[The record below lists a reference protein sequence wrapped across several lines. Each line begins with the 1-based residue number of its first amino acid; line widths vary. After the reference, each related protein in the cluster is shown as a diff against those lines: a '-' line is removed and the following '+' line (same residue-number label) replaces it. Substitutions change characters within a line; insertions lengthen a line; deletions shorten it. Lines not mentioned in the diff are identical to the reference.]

1 MNEYEITCA
10 TLTYGGQALSHLPDG
25 RVVFVPFALPGET
38 VRARLVK
45 EKQGYAAAELLAVI
59 APSPERIAP
68 RCRHFMDCG
77 GCHYQ
82 HMAYETQLAAKTQIL
97 RDQLTRLAGLIDP
110 PVEPAVPS
118 PHPWYYRNH
127 VQFHRAADG
136 RLGFQAA
143 RSRRIVPI
151 TECHLPEE
159 RLNEVWLRGVKNRAE
174 RVSLRV
180 GSDGRVQ
187 GADYAG
193 PVTMEVLGRPFRV
206 SAGSFFQVNTALAAE
221 MVRHVLAHLPLASA
235 PASTALDVYCG
246 VGLFSAFLAARAARL
261 VGIEFSPSA
270 CADFAANLAEFDQV
284 ELYAD
289 SAEQALA
296 ALAGPINSL
305 LVDPPRAGLGAA
317 VAAHI
322 LRLSPANLVYISCD
336 PATLAR
342 DARQLTAGGYRL
354 ARITPFDLF
363 PQTYHIESISFWEKG

>member
-1 MNEYEITCA
+1 MNEFEITCT
-10 TLTYGGQALSHLPDG
+10 TLTYGGQALGHLPDG

-38 VRARLVK
+38 IRARLVK
-45 EKQGYAAAELLAVI
+45 EKRGYAEAELLAVI
-59 APSPERIAP
+59 TPSPERIAP

-82 HMAYETQLAAKTQIL
+82 HMTYETQLAAKTQIL
-97 RDQLTRLAGLIDP
+97 RDQLTRLAGLADP

-143 RSRRIVPI
+143 RSRQIVPI

-159 RLNEVWLRGVKNRAE
+159 RLNEVWLRGVKSHEE

-187 GADYAG
+187 GADYTG
-193 PVTMEVLGRPFRV
+193 PVTMKVLGRLFRV
-206 SAGSFFQVNTALAAE
+206 SDESFFQVNTAMAAT
-221 MVRHVLAHLPLASA
+221 MVQHVLAHLPLT
-235 PASTALDVYCG
+235 PADTALDVYCG
-246 VGLFSAFLAARAARL
+246 VGLFSAFLAAPTARL
-261 VGIEFSPSA
+261 VGVESSPSA
-270 CADFAANLAEFDQV
+270 CADFAANLAEFDRV
-284 ELYAD
+284 ELYTGT
-289 SAEQALA
+289 AEQALA
-296 ALAGPINSL
+296 ALAGPITCL

-317 VAAHI
+317 VTAHI
-322 LRLSPANLVYISCD
+322 LRLAPANLVYISCD

-342 DARQLTAGGYRL
+342 DARQLTAGGYHL
-354 ARITPFDLF
+354 MRITPFDLF
-363 PQTYHIESISFWEKG
+363 PQTYHIESISFWERV